1 VCRELTD
8 AERRARI
15 DAYLRTIDVPVDAD
29 DWLAL
34 GPGAAPLLEAI
45 ARDPRALPT
54 RRAQALAALAIV
66 SGPGAAALLGEL
78 AARED
83 EPLAVRLSAV
93 RGLAGVTAA
102 ERLLPALR
110 PLLES
115 ARDVRI
121 RAAAARGLADKVPDQ
136 ACAAIQARAA
146 AEDPEPRAYFGPA
159 LEACR
164 TLHPGGTTR

>member
-1 VCRELTD
+1 VCRERTD
-8 AERRARI
+8 AELRARI

-34 GPGAAPLLEAI
+34 GPDAAPMLAAI

-66 SGPGAAALLGEL
+66 SGPGASPLLGEL
-78 AARED
+78 AAGED
-83 EPLAVRLSAV
+83 EPLGVRLSAV
-93 RGLAGVTAA
+93 RGLAGVPAP
-102 ERLLPALR
+102 EKLQPALR

-121 RAAAARGLADKVPDQ
+121 RAAAARGLAERVPEP
-136 ACAAIQARAA
+136 ACAAIRARAA
-146 AEDPEPRAYFGPA
+146 AEDPGPRAYFGPA
-159 LEACR
+159 LEACGTR
-164 TLHPGGTTR
+164 HAGGTP